1 MTASSMLAGVYRD
14 RGVVRAE
21 RLAIPEPGR
30 DEVRLSIE
38 ACGLCG
44 SDLHTF
50 HSGPDRVEPGM
61 TLGHEMVGV
70 IDLVGDGVEGFRA
83 GDRVTVEPLLS
94 CGHCDQC
101 AAGFDNRCPEY
112 GLIGLHRPGGFAERV
127 IVPARRLYRV
137 PAALDPCV
145 AALAEPVAVVVHA
158 LRLARFVASEPL
170 LVLGAGTIGQLAV
183 AVAKIW
189 GARDIA
195 ITARHPHQARLAREL
210 GATATLDPASIRPRA
225 AEEGAA
231 PGGAAAAIAIARGG
245 VGGAFFPLVVE
256 TVGGR
261 ADTLLDAGVAVGPGG
276 RVVVLGV
283 FQEMVR
289 LDPWP
294 LLLKETTLVWS
305 LCYRRDAVATP
316 AAAGADFVEA
326 VRLLAAHPDLF
337 ARVLTHRVPLAE
349 IDRAF
354 ALADDK
360 SSGAV
365 KVSVTP

>member
-1 MTASSMLAGVYRD
+1 
-14 RGVVRAE
+14 
-21 RLAIPEPGR
+21 
-30 DEVRLSIE
+30 
-38 ACGLCG
+38 
-44 SDLHTF
+44 
-50 HSGPDRVEPGM
+50 
-61 TLGHEMVGV
+61 
-70 IDLVGDGVEGFRA
+70 
-83 GDRVTVEPLLS
+83 VTVEPLLS
-94 CGHCDQC
+94 CGHCEQC

-112 GLIGLHRPGGFAERV
+112 GLIGLHRPGGFAERL
-127 IVPARRLYRV
+127 IVAARRLYRV
-137 PAALDPCV
+137 PAALDRCV

-158 LRLARFVASEPL
+158 LRLGRFEASEPL
-170 LVLGAGTIGQLAV
+170 LVLGAGLDRAAHGRGGEDLGSARDRDHR
-183 AVAKIW
+183 APSAPGAP
-189 GARDIA
+189 GAR
-195 ITARHPHQARLAREL
+195 ARRHRDA
-210 GATATLDPASIRPRA
+210 RPRID
-225 AEEGAA
+225 
-231 PGGAAAAIAIARGG
+231 PTTVCRCRSRRHDRDHARG
-245 VGGAFFPLVVE
+245 VDGAFYPMVVE

-276 RVVVLGV
+276 RIVVLGV

-294 LLLKETTLVWS
+294 LLLKEATLTWS
-305 LCYRRDAVATP
+305 LCYTRDAVATP
-316 AAAGADFVEA
+316 AAGGADFEEA